1 MSDEDDFLPGTIE
14 RRDHGFEG
22 RLTRRYDQ
30 APAAVWAMLTEPRHL
45 AKWLAPGTIELRR
58 GGAVRIDFA
67 DSGIVIDSTVT
78 ALEPQRTLEYSWGS
92 SAQPE
97 RPIRWELAAEAGGT
111 RLTLTV
117 RLPGDEDMAKA
128 CAGFEGHLTMLA
140 AALEDVP
147 VRFPLD
153 LYLRAR
159 KHYQTLLDA

>member
-1 MSDEDDFLPGTIE
+1 MSDDDFQPGTIQRLE
-14 RRDHGFEG
+14 QGFEG
-22 RLTRRYDQ
+22 RLERFYGHD
-30 APAAVWAMLTEPRHL
+30 PAAVWAMLTQPPHL
-45 AKWLAPGTIELRR
+45 AQWLAPGTIELRQ

-78 ALEPQRTLEYSWGS
+78 ALEPQRVLEYSWSSGS
-92 SAQPE
+92 QPA
-97 RPIRWELAAEAGGT
+97 RPIRWELAEEADGT

-117 RLPGDEDMAKA
+117 RLPGDEDAAKA
-128 CAGFEGHLTMLA
+128 CAGFDGHLDMLA
-140 AALEDVP
+140 AALENVP